1 MRGKNLLVDLKNLN
15 LKASKI
21 FKTSFETIIIEFKSL
36 TQGRRMEVFKNS
48 IVIIILFSMFLA
60 QEEQI
65 QAFLVGRTR

>member
-1 MRGKNLLVDLKNLN
+1 MREKNLLVDLKNLN

>member
-1 MRGKNLLVDLKNLN
+1 MREKNLLVDLKNLN

-48 IVIIILFSMFLA
+48 IVILVLFSMFLA
-60 QEEQI
+60 EEKQI

>member
-1 MRGKNLLVDLKNLN
+1 MREKNLLVDLKNPN

-48 IVIIILFSMFLA
+48 IVILVLFSMFLA
-60 QEEQI
+60 EEKQI